1 MQLVQLLV
9 RPISLFPS
17 MLVISYLPL
26 CCFVSRLLWSMEVYF
41 NNCPMTRYNV
51 AMAIVIHLDRLMAE
65 KKVSLNELSERVG
78 ISVSNLSKM
87 KTGKIRAV
95 RFSTLEAICTEL
107 DCQPGDLIEC
117 TTKRDVH

>member
-1 MQLVQLLV
+1 
-9 RPISLFPS
+9 
-17 MLVISYLPL
+17 
-26 CCFVSRLLWSMEVYF
+26 
-41 NNCPMTRYNV
+41 MTRYNV